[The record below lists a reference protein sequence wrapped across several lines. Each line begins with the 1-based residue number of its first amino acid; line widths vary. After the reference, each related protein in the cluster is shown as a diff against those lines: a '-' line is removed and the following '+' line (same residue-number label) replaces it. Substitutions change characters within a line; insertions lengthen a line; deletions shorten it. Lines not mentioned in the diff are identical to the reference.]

1 MYRFSF
7 LAVAAVATLVSACSA
22 SSEKDANREYVNAAQ
37 KVASAAKSF
46 NEADYSSAD
55 KLCREAFAAVQSV
68 IEKYPDSAIALK
80 VVTDRDLRIGPCTY
94 VDLFERVIPSLDKYS
109 LEVFEPANLA
119 WTIAVSQKDEA
130 ARDLAL
136 DTLAQKV
143 LAAKP
148 TDRISVER
156 LSDMC
161 DACVLEIKSAPLKSR
176 ILAERAALADAPRE
190 KSASPDMK
198 SNMLMQKSSPA
209 PVEKISDE
217 AAFLA
222 KAESDAKLVAYELR
236 AVSNL
241 RAMALQAKASSPKI
255 IGEFKK
261 SLDLALENIMKISS
275 AKVREVALAD
285 MTAAYANIGDISKS
299 VEIAKTLET
308 PEIFS
313 GVFQDIAEQASREK
327 NYTAAIGLASKIP
340 NEGEKSAFLC
350 SLAAGVA
357 EQGLFA
363 EAVEISKMLK
373 DVPSRNLANANIAKE
388 AFAAGNG
395 KVFIEAISR
404 IDVSDLSA
412 LDVFNVDVE
421 DFESPAAKDS
431 MRLATLASVAVAEDK
446 DVAEALN
453 NLAIEAINSP
463 LSKTEF
469 AKVSSLI
476 AANYADMGKASEAVD
491 FLINNIHLSDGKL
504 AFDNLCAVAEKISVQ
519 NKDLAASAF
528 KVAANICES
537 FNDDWKVKSVVSL
550 AWTMQHSGMDKSSSA
565 KILSAFLPK
574 F

>member
-7 LAVAAVATLVSACSA
+7 LAVAALATLVSACSA
-22 SSEKDANREYVNAAQ
+22 SSEKDANREYVNAAK

-46 NEADYSSAD
+46 DEADYSSAD
-55 KLCREAFAAVQSV
+55 KLCREAFASVQTI
-68 IEKYPDSAIALK
+68 IEKYPDSSIALK

-94 VDLFERVIPSLDKYS
+94 VDLSERIIPSLDKYS
-109 LEVFEPANLA
+109 LEVFEPAGLA
-119 WTIAVSQKDEA
+119 WSIAVSQKDEA
-130 ARDLAL
+130 SRDLAL
-136 DTLAQKV
+136 DTLAQKI
-143 LAAKP
+143 LSAKP

-161 DACVLEIKSAPLKSR
+161 NACVLEIKSAPLKSR
-176 ILAERAALADAPRE
+176 ILAERAASSDDPGE
-190 KSASPDMK
+190 KSSAPDMK
-198 SNMLMQKSSPA
+198 SMMLMQKTAPA
-209 PVEKISDE
+209 PVEKIADE

-222 KAESDAKLVAYELR
+222 KAGSDAKLVAYELR

-241 RAMALQAKASSPKI
+241 REMALQAKTATPKTAE
-255 IGEFKK
+255 EFKK

-275 AKVREVALAD
+275 VKARETALAD
-285 MTAAYANIGDISKS
+285 MAAAYANLGDISKS
-299 VEIAKTLET
+299 VEIAKGLDN

-313 GVFQDIAEQASREK
+313 SVFQNIAEQASKAK

-350 SLAAGVA
+350 ALAAGVA

-373 DVPSRNLANANIAKE
+373 DVPSRNLANANIAKQ

-421 DFESPAAKDS
+421 GFESSAAKDS
-431 MRLATLASVAVAEDK
+431 MRLATLASVAVSEDR
-446 DVAEALN
+446 DIAEALN

-463 LSKTEF
+463 LSKIEF
-469 AKVSSLI
+469 AKVSS
-476 AANYADMGKASEAVD
+476 
-491 FLINNIHLSDGKL
+491 
-504 AFDNLCAVAEKISVQ
+504 
-519 NKDLAASAF
+519 
-528 KVAANICES
+528 
-537 FNDDWKVKSVVSL
+537 
-550 AWTMQHSGMDKSSSA
+550 SSPPTTPTWA
-565 KILSAFLPK
+565 KHPK
-574 F
+574 P